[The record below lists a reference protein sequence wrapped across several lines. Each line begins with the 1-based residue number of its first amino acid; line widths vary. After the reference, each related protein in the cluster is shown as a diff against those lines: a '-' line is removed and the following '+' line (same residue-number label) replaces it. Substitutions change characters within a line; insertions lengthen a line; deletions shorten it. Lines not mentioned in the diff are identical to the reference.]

1 MNKFKLAIFDL
12 DGTIVDSDKTVV
24 RILNTIR
31 KDLELPP
38 IELKDISFLLSLG
51 GEEMINKI
59 VESKKDVKKYLKVFR
74 DRYLYDSLSN
84 EKLFDG
90 VINYL
95 NYLKDNNV
103 VMAIFTNK
111 PKVLTN
117 KTLKRHQIENFFK
130 YVVTSDDVILK
141 KPNPEGIYKI
151 IKMSK
156 FSKKNTIMIGDS
168 ILDLEAANLVPIPF
182 LYHDVLSNQEISD
195 SNVFKK
201 FNNFNELIE

>member
-1 MNKFKLAIFDL
+1 MEKLKLVIFDL

-38 IELKDISFLLSLG
+38 IKFKDISFLLSLG
-51 GEEMINKI
+51 GEKMIHQI
-59 VESKKDVKKYLKVFR
+59 IESKKDLKKYLKIFR
-74 DRYLYDSLSN
+74 DRYLDDSLCN

-90 VINYL
+90 AINYL
-95 NYLKDNNV
+95 NYLKDKGI

-111 PKVLTN
+111 PKDLTN

-141 KPNPEGIYKI
+141 KPNPEGIHKI

-156 FSKKNTIMIGDS
+156 FSEENTIMIGDS
-168 ILDLEAANLVPIPF
+168 MLDLQAANLASIPF
-182 LYHDVLSNQEISD
+182 FYHDVLSKQEVLD
-195 SNVFKK
+195 SNDFKK
-201 FNNFNELIE
+201 FNNFNDLIE